1 MLLFGVSAL
10 TCQTGRESAGSGTNV
25 VVPGLLCGFQ
35 CTASIPLGVRNRSLR
50 STFPLGH
57 LLARQRME
65 AEPWTSETQ
74 SELEPRL
81 SIPGGLEERNPSPYH
96 NQ

>member
-1 MLLFGVSAL
+1 MEWSIDGV
-10 TCQTGRESAGSGTNV
+10 
-25 VVPGLLCGFQ
+25 
-35 CTASIPLGVRNRSLR
+35 PLGVRNRSLR

-81 SIPGGLEERNPSPYH
+81 SIPGGLEERKLRARTVVSKPEEEEC
-96 NQ
+96 